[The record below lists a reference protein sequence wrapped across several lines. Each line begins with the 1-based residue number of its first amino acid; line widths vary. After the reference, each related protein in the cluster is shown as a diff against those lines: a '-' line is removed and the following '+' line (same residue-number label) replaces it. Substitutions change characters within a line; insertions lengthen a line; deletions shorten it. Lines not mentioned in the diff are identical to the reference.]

1 MKRLL
6 KKIIELLY
14 WKYVAPELLENGQ
27 MQLIDDEELFVE
39 FEPCDELIE
48 EIGPEAAVEFQHD
61 LMELFAPKFKTE
73 EEQAMYESRFHTLH

>member
-6 KKIIELLY
+6 KKIIELLF
-14 WKYVAPELLENGQ
+14 WKYCAEELLEEVEIEAVQ
-27 MQLIDDEELFVE
+27 DDFIVE

-73 EEQAMYESRFHTLH
+73 EEQAMYERRFFTLH